1 MMRYA
6 VPSTWP
12 LSPQK
17 SLSLDDRSLSLSP
30 LSLSPLSLTDRPPL
44 SLPLKPSLLFKPHS
58 KTLKLR
64 AVLSEKPVAAAA
76 TATATAANKFHHC
89 FTKSDDDGFLRCE
102 GVKVQDVIDSV
113 DKRPFYLYNKPQI
126 TENFDAYHEA
136 LIGLRSII
144 GYAIKANNN
153 LKILEHL
160 RQLGCGAVLVSGNE
174 LRLAL

>member
-1 MMRYA
+1 MICKNPIYTQNEMQQSEA
-6 VPSTWP
+6 I
-12 LSPQK
+12 
-17 SLSLDDRSLSLSP
+17 
-30 LSLSPLSLTDRPPL
+30 
-44 SLPLKPSLLFKPHS
+44 
-58 KTLKLR
+58 
-64 AVLSEKPVAAAA
+64 LSEKLVVAA
-76 TATATAANKFHHC
+76 AANKFHHC

-126 TENFDAYHEA
+126 TETSTRITRRDR
-136 LIGLRSII
+136 LRWII

-160 RQLGCGAVLVSGNE
+160 RQLGCGALLVSGNE